1 MAFKRG
7 RVLRAVVAVAG
18 LFLALEA
25 RAQDANHCDVP
36 GEHPDLITG
45 DITNPQR
52 WGSSGGIQGYSV
64 RTDACNVGTC
74 EANWIEVGVNHPV
87 IAQNVYR
94 LENGRFEQ
102 LGQSWLK
109 HGYATI
115 QRTVCSPDCLPS
127 TDDSHLGVDCSDA
140 YSSSLN
146 GNQVRMGPKSEVN
159 PVTGD
164 FLWEPTDFSSTG
176 NSIYKRL
183 QVAGTDVDPALHPN
197 AQFFVEVQYVAT
209 DDATG
214 GTEPRDN
221 NNASYRRAQFTV
233 RATGGFDLGLLDST
247 IREQPAIAA
256 WAAADPTVRLQAV
269 DADGRFWVG
278 TRVSSLGGGMWRYEY
293 AVHNLNSH
301 DSARLFS
308 VPLHGAAVV
317 ANLGFHDVAYHSGE
331 PISGTD
337 WPVVNNTTTH
347 TVTWSTSTFAQ
358 NANANALRWGTLYN
372 FRLDV
377 NFPPVI
383 ADVTLGLFRSGGQ
396 IKFPTLVPY
405 ACVPS
410 SSTELSCTNG
420 VDEDC
425 NQQFDCADLACCT
438 VSACADGIDADGDH
452 VAECDCDDG
461 DPDVWSTPGEAEELR
476 VTRQTPG
483 GPALFSWMS
492 PLDPGGGSIE
502 YDALRSN
509 QPGFGAGATCL
520 TLANPSQPAVTDA
533 TNPSPDGVFF
543 YLVRAV
549 NGCPGAY
556 GIGPLGFGSA
566 GELTGPACP

>member
-1 MAFKRG
+1 
-7 RVLRAVVAVAG
+7 VLRAVFAVAG

-25 RAQDANHCDVP
+25 RAQDANHCDVQ

-45 DITNPQR
+45 DISNPQR
-52 WGSSGGIQGYSV
+52 WGSSSGIQAYSV
-64 RTDACNVGTC
+64 RTDACNIGTC
-74 EANWIEVGVNHPV
+74 EANWIEVGVDHPV

-115 QRTVCSPDCLPS
+115 QRTVCSLDCLPS
-127 TDDSHLGVDCSDA
+127 TDDFHLGVDCSDA

-159 PVTGD
+159 PVTGE
-164 FLWEPTDFSSTG
+164 FPWEPTDFDTTG

-197 AQFFVEVQYVAT
+197 AQYFVEVHYVAK
-209 DDATG
+209 DDANG
-214 GTEPRDN
+214 GPEKRN
-221 NNASYRRAQFTV
+221 NNASYRRAEFTV
-233 RATGGFDLGLLDST
+233 RDTGGFNLGLLDAT
-247 IREQPAIAA
+247 VREQPAVAA
-256 WAAADPTVRLQAV
+256 WAVADPTVRLTPV

-278 TRVSSLGGGMWRYEY
+278 ARASDIGGGRWRYEY
-293 AVHNLNSH
+293 AIHNFNSH
-301 DSARLFS
+301 DSARSFT
-308 VPLHGAAVV
+308 VPLRGAAIVS
-317 ANLGFHDVAYHSGE
+317 NIGFHDVAYHSGE

-337 WPVVNNTTTH
+337 WPGVYSTTSNT
-347 TVTWSTSTFAQ
+347 VSWSTSTFAQ

-372 FRLDV
+372 FRFDA

-383 ADVTLGLFRSGGQ
+383 TNVTLGLFRSGGSIQ
-396 IKFPTLVPY
+396 FATLAPY

-410 SSTELSCTNG
+410 SATELSCANG

-425 NQQFDCADLACCT
+425 NQQIDCADLECCT
-438 VSACADGIDADGDH
+438 VAACADGIDADGDD

-461 DPDVWSTPGEAEELR
+461 NPDVWSTPGEAEELHA
-476 VTRQTPG
+476 TRQTPG
-483 GPALFSWMS
+483 GPALLSWMP
-492 PLDPGGGSIE
+492 PLDPGSGSIE

-509 QPGFGAGATCL
+509 QPGFGPGATCL
-520 TLANPSQPAVTDA
+520 TLADPSQPAVTDA
-533 TNPSPDGVFF
+533 VDPSPDGVFF

-556 GIGPLGFGSA
+556 GVGSLGFGSA
-566 GELTGPACP
+566 GGELTGPACP

>member
-1 MAFKRG
+1 MGSKRG
-7 RVLRAVVAVAG
+7 LLVPAFCAAAG
-18 LFLALEA
+18 LLLALDA
-25 RAQDANHCDVP
+25 RAQDPNHCDVA

-45 DITNPQR
+45 DISNPQR
-52 WGSSGGIQGYSV
+52 WGSSGGIQAYSV
-64 RTDACNVGTC
+64 RTDACNTGTC
-74 EANWIEVGVNHPV
+74 EANWLENGVNHPV
-87 IAQNVYR
+87 IAQNVFR

-127 TDDSHLGVDCSDA
+127 IDDEHLGVDCSDA

-146 GNQVRMGPKSEVN
+146 GNQARMGPKSEVN
-159 PVTGD
+159 PLTGQ
-164 FLWEPTDFSSTG
+164 FAWPPTDFNTTG

-183 QVAGTDVDPALHPN
+183 QVAGADVDPALHPT
-197 AQFFVEVQYVAT
+197 AQYFVEVQYVAL
-209 DDATG
+209 DDSIG
-214 GTEPRDN
+214 GTQN
-221 NNASYRRAQFTV
+221 NNVSYRPARFVV
-233 RATGGFDLGLLDST
+233 RETGGFNLELLDST

-256 WAAADPTVRLQAV
+256 WAVADPTVLLTAV

-278 TRVSSLGGGMWRYEY
+278 ARVTDLGGGTWRYEY

-301 DSARLFS
+301 EAARQLI
-308 VPLHGAAVV
+308 VPLHGPATVT
-317 ANLGFHDVAYHSGE
+317 NLGFHDVAYHSGE
-331 PISGTD
+331 PFSGTD
-337 WPVVNNTTTH
+337 WTAVHNTTSH

-372 FRLDV
+372 FRLDT
-377 NFPPVI
+377 NYPPVV
-383 ADVTLGLFRSGGQ
+383 ANVTLGLFRSGGQ
-396 IKFPTLVPY
+396 IQLATLVPY
-405 ACVPS
+405 ACVAS
-410 SSTELSCTNG
+410 SPNELSCSNG

-425 NQQFDCADLACCT
+425 NQRTDCADLECCT
-438 VSACADGIDADGDH
+438 VAACADGIDADGDD

-461 DPDVWSTPGEAEELR
+461 NSAVWSTPGEAEELR

-483 GPALFSWMS
+483 GPALLSWM
-492 PLDPGGGSIE
+492 PPDEAGATSIT
-502 YDALRSN
+502 YAALRSG

-520 TLANPSQPAVTDA
+520 TLANPSQPATSDA
-533 TNPSPDGVFF
+533 ANPAPDGVFF

-556 GIGPLGFGSA
+556 GIGPLGFSSA
-566 GELTGPACP
+566 GVARTGPACP